1 MTRVDAGVAFAG
13 DFFDGITSRAH
24 PVTATLAAGQLL
36 IEGDGIALAIPLDR
50 IDAAPPVGA
59 ARGVVHLPEGRELH
73 SADQAALDRLAGA
86 TQSNR
91 PERWARH
98 LESRLAYAFAA
109 LAVSVLVMVAGLRW
123 GVPAMALLA
132 SHTLPAGVDRH
143 IGDQALALME
153 KISLSPSKL
162 PVARRQAITQE
173 LAAQC
178 RKQACPPHRLLFR
191 DSPLY
196 GANAMALPG
205 GAVVVTDALVNVSR
219 HDEEVLAVVAH
230 ELGHVQYRHSLRLAL
245 QSIGAGTILVAV
257 TGDIG
262 SVTDL
267 AAGLPSL
274 LLQSG
279 YSRDMEREADAYA
292 LAWLKTACIPPQRFA
307 DILGRLDKN
316 ASGKASL
323 LDSHPGTQ
331 ERIRPF
337 RARGGCT

>member
-1 MTRVDAGVAFAG
+1 MRFSG

-24 PVTATLAAGQLL
+24 PVTATLAAGQLC
-36 IEGDGIALAIPLDR
+36 IDGDGIALTIPLDR

-59 ARGVVHLPEGRELH
+59 ARGVVYLPEHRELH
-73 SADQAALDRLAGA
+73 SADQAALNQLAGA

-98 LESRLAYAFAA
+98 LENRLGYALVA
-109 LAVSVLVMVAGLRW
+109 LAVSALVMFAGLRW

-143 IGDQALALME
+143 IGEEALSLME
-153 KISLSPSKL
+153 RVSLSPSKL
-162 PVARRQAITQE
+162 PIARQQAITQK

-178 RKQACPPHRLLFR
+178 RRQACPPHRLLFR
-191 DSPLY
+191 DSLLY

-205 GAVVVTDALVNVSR
+205 GAVVVTDALVNLSR
-219 HDEEVLAVVAH
+219 HDEEVLAVIAH
-230 ELGHVQYRHSLRLAL
+230 ELGHVQHRHSLRLAL
-245 QSIGAGTILVAV
+245 QSIGAGAILVAV

-274 LLQSG
+274 LLQNG
-279 YSRDMEREADAYA
+279 YSRDMEHEADVYA
-292 LAWLKTACIPPQRFA
+292 LAWLNTACIPPRRFA
-307 DILGRLDKN
+307 DILGRLDKD
-316 ASGKASL
+316 ASNTSL
-323 LDSHPGTQ
+323 LDSHPGTR
-331 ERIRPF
+331 ERIKPF
-337 RARGGCT
+337 LARSGCS